1 MPKYF
6 TLAEMLRSD
15 TAAKK
20 GIDNTPTWDDVAHL
34 LDLTE
39 TILDPLR
46 AAWGKAVRVSSGFRC
61 SRLNTAVGGARKSVH
76 MIGYAADLQTSGSFD
91 KFWNFVLDWLSK
103 SGTKFDQ
110 VIVEKDTRT
119 GARWVHIGLY
129 NNSGQQR
136 GIVQSMSV

>member
-34 LDLTE
+34 LELTE

-46 AAWGKAVRVSSGFRC
+46 AAWGKPIRVSSGFRC
-61 SRLNTAVGGARKSVH
+61 ARLNTAVGGARKSVH

-110 VIVEKDTRT
+110 VIIEKDTRT
-119 GARWVHIGLY
+119 GARWIHIGLY

-136 GIVQSMSV
+136 RQIKTMEV